1 MPTHG
6 LAPVDT
12 RAVQVVALCAFCA
25 RVPHCRPLRNLYY
38 DSAERFHITSS
49 PTHRLISRKSVKL
62 EQQTQPAT
70 ELKTGTT
77 TVGLVAKD
85 CVVLA
90 SDQRATM
97 GYLIANKTAKKIYK
111 ITDRIGATIAGSV
124 ADAQAMMDLLKAEA
138 KLFEIERG
146 KPIRV
151 KALTKLL
158 SNILFQGRGMYLLQC
173 LVGGF
178 DEEGPQVFY
187 TDFIGSVLPDKFTA
201 TGSGSPYALGVLESG
216 YKDDLPKKKAIEL
229 AVRAVAAAIE
239 RDAASGN
246 SILVSVI
253 DKEGYQEVDRDTIL
267 KIWKGE

>member
-1 MPTHG
+1 MEHTTQ
-6 LAPVDT
+6 APD
-12 RAVQVVALCAFCA
+12 
-25 RVPHCRPLRNLYY
+25 
-38 DSAERFHITSS
+38 
-49 PTHRLISRKSVKL
+49 
-62 EQQTQPAT
+62 

-97 GYLIANKTAKKIYK
+97 GFLIANKTAQKIYK

-124 ADAQAMMDLLKAEA
+124 ADAQAMMELLRAES
-138 KLFEIERG
+138 KLFEIQRG
-146 KPIRV
+146 RPMRV
-151 KALTKLL
+151 KALTRLL
-158 SNILFQGRGMYLLQC
+158 SNIMFQARGGYLLQC

-178 DEEGPQVFY
+178 DDEGPQVFY
-187 TDFIGSVLPDKFTA
+187 TDYIGSVLPDKFTA
-201 TGSGSPYALGVLESG
+201 TGSGSPVALGVLEAD

-229 AVRAVAAAIE
+229 AVRSVAAAIE

-253 DKEGYQEVDRDTIL
+253 DKDGYQEVDKETIM
-267 KIWKGE
+267 KIWKGN